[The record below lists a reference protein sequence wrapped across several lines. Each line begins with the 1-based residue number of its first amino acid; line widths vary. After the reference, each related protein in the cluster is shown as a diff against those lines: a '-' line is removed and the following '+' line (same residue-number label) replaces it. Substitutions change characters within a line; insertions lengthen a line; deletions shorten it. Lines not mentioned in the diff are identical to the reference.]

1 MFGLTGF
8 SATPFST
15 PSAFGPVGVTGVA
28 ATGGVGSV
36 SINGDA
42 DAVVTGLQA
51 TASGGVLVFNES
63 ISVTGLAATSGFG
76 STTVSL
82 PTGVSVTGVSASMP
96 MTSLEAG
103 GSLLGGLAF
112 CEEPFATLSD
122 DSLQISFQLGVGA
135 SVTGVAATGSVGSVT
150 VNADANVSV
159 TGVAG
164 TGQNGSITIDGD
176 AIVAVTGLAGTSGV
190 GAVTVTQGAG
200 INVAVGSVS
209 AQGQVGVVTAI
220 GNISVL
226 VTGVAATGA
235 TSGASIV
242 AWNEIVPNQ
251 DPNWTEIAA

>member
-1 MFGLTGF
+1 MFGAGSFSAFPFSDEGLTG
-8 SATPFST
+8 PL
-15 PSAFGPVGVTGVA
+15 GVTGLA

-36 SINGDA
+36 
-42 DAVVTGLQA
+42 
-51 TASGGVLVFNES
+51 
-63 ISVTGLAATSGFG
+63 
-76 STTVSL
+76 TVSL
-82 PTGVSVTGVSASMP
+82 PIGASLTGLSASMP
-96 MTSLEAG
+96 MTATEAG
-103 GSLLGGLAF
+103 ASLLGGLAF
-112 CEEPFATLSD
+112 SEEPFASLAD
-122 DSLQISFQLGVGA
+122 GDLQISFQLGVGA

-164 TGQNGSITIDGD
+164 TGQVGSITIDGD

-190 GAVTVTQGAG
+190 GAVTVTEGAG

-226 VTGVAATGA
+226 LTGVAATGA
-235 TSGASIV
+235 TSGASVV
-242 AWNEIVPNQ
+242 AWNEIIPNQ